1 MTYDEIMQKSKE
13 FEDKDIGRSYVVI
26 ALFSE
31 WQKETGGSAEEYLE
45 YLETHCAKKNSCR
58 A

>member
-1 MTYDEIMQKSKE
+1 MTFDEIMKKGKE
-13 FEDKDIGRSYVVI
+13 FADIDVAKMYTAV

-31 WQKETGGSAEEYLE
+31 WQKETGGTAEEYLE
-45 YLETHCAKKNSCR
+45 YLEKNCPKKNSCR

>member
-1 MTYDEIMQKSKE
+1 MTFDEIMKKGKE
-13 FEDKDIGRSYVVI
+13 FADIDVAKMYTAV

-31 WQKETGGSAEEYLE
+31 WQKETGGTAEEYLE
-45 YLETHCAKKNSCR
+45 YLEKNCTKKNSCR